1 MTDPPPNSVSLAA
14 MWAVTLPSPHP
25 TSSIF
30 SPPESMQWAKN
41 VALASLINI
50 KLLKG
55 SHRVPSNLIPTCTGA
70 QSLQHKWRRSTA
82 FVPPC
87 VLRRN
92 CPPDL
97 DLVKGKNLLEFQ
109 YVR

>member
-41 VALASLINI
+41 VSLASLINNKLFNGLTMYAI
-50 KLLKG
+50 KPDTDLYWG
-55 SHRVPSNLIPTCTGA
+55 S
-70 QSLQHKWRRSTA
+70 
-82 FVPPC
+82 
-87 VLRRN
+87 
-92 CPPDL
+92 
-97 DLVKGKNLLEFQ
+97 EFAA
-109 YVR
+109 